1 MRIEIR
7 GDKVIID
14 GYVNAV
20 ERQSRPVLTPYGK
33 AIEVIQERAFDGA
46 LQRAENVDILLNH
59 NSDRKLGSTKDG
71 NLELWEDAIGLRAVA
86 EITDAEVIEKARNNE
101 LRGWSFGFTNAV
113 DQVEQRTD
121 ELPLRKISDLDLKEV
136 SIIDST
142 MTPCYRATSIEM
154 RADEVMTEHRSNEV
168 RAVVENMV
176 ETPKKPDY
184 KEYHNRINRLKVAK

>member
-59 NSDRKLGSTKDG
+59 NSDRKLGSTKYG
-71 NLELWEDAIGLRAVA
+71 NL
-86 EITDAEVIEKARNNE
+86 
-101 LRGWSFGFTNAV
+101 
-113 DQVEQRTD
+113 
-121 ELPLRKISDLDLKEV
+121 
-136 SIIDST
+136 
-142 MTPCYRATSIEM
+142 
-154 RADEVMTEHRSNEV
+154 
-168 RAVVENMV
+168 
-176 ETPKKPDY
+176 
-184 KEYHNRINRLKVAK
+184 